1 MSNKLLNDLNLDYLL
16 VCCTNEF
23 LVEYPALSE
32 NARYTLTGFSGS
44 TGDALMTKD
53 KIYLFVD
60 GRYHTQADNE
70 VKEGVTVVKLK
81 LGQKQDDEIRKLVRP
96 DKTLGVVAKK
106 ISQARLETFKD
117 YKIKLLDKDPIND
130 FTESHNV
137 EFVQAMPAKEY
148 YPENPTFVTN
158 LEEVSYISGKRDFSK
173 DCSSKIWAKL
183 YADKE
188 KQILLT
194 DNTDEFLKNF
204 DAELIV
210 DKNSIN
216 AHDYSLI
223 KNPIHKFSEIKSM
236 KSVKS
241 KEELDAYKK
250 AFERTDK
257 AVFAI
262 REFIENNDNLS
273 EYDIAKRLRE
283 EFIKFGAKSLSFN
296 SIVAI
301 NQNSA
306 LAHYAKNAKD
316 VILKD
321 GSLVL
326 IDCGAYYESGLATD
340 ITRVFV
346 KGKPNELQKRVYTTV
361 LKAFLNSFNYLDN
374 SLTRIRKAQHSF
386 ANDCSPS
393 WIIRGVGGVTSDLH
407 LTGLRPTENP
417 LSHKG
422 RGDNAPCGFKI
433 DTLAHSILDNK
444 IEGFTFGHGLGH
456 GIGIN
461 VHEAPPNLSQN
472 EIAKTQIVDGM
483 TFTIEPGLYN
493 PEHFGVRLENSCY
506 MECGKI
512 HSFVKMGYEGKL
524 INYDLLDEQEKE
536 WLKDFKIL

>member
-1 MSNKLLNDLNLDYLL
+1 MLTGGIMPNELLDKLNLDYLL

-32 NARYTLTGFSGS
+32 NARYSLTGFSGS
-44 TGDALMTKD
+44 TGDALLTREG
-53 KIYLFVD
+53 IYLFVD

-70 VKEGVTVVKLK
+70 VKKGVTVIKLK
-81 LGQKQDDEIRKLVRP
+81 LGQNQDDEIKKIV
-96 DKTLGVVAKK
+96 DKSKNFGIVTKK
-106 ISQARLETFKD
+106 ISQARLEKFNG
-117 YKIKLLDKDPIND
+117 YNIKLLDVDPINN
-130 FTESHNV
+130 FTEPHSADYA
-137 EFVQAMPAKEY
+137 QAFPAKAFI
-148 YPENPTFVTN
+148 PEKPTLITN
-158 LEEVSYISGKRDFSK
+158 LEEVSYITGKRDFSK

-183 YADKE
+183 YVDSE
-188 KQILLT
+188 KQVILT
-194 DNTDEFLKNF
+194 ENTDEFLKNC
-204 DAELIV
+204 ETPLVI
-210 DKNSIN
+210 DKKSIN
-216 AHDYSLI
+216 AYDYALI
-223 KNPIHKFSEIKSM
+223 RTPINETSKIKLM

-241 KEELDAYKK
+241 KEELEAYKK
-250 AFERTDK
+250 AFKCTDK
-257 AVFAI
+257 AVMAI
-262 REFIENNDNLS
+262 REYIENNDNLS
-273 EYDIAKRLRE
+273 EFDIAKRLRE
-283 EFIKFGAKSLSFN
+283 EFIKYGAKSLSFN

-316 VILKD
+316 VILEE
-321 GSLVL
+321 GALVL

-346 KGKPNELQKRVYTTV
+346 KGQPKELQKRVYTQV
-361 LKAFLNSFNYLDN
+361 LKAFLNAFNYNKKL
-374 SLTRIRKAQHSF
+374 
-386 ANDCSPS
+386 P
-393 WIIRGVGGVTSDLH
+393 
-407 LTGLRPTENP
+407 TGYE
-417 LSHKG
+417 
-422 RGDNAPCGFKI
+422 I

-444 IEGFTFGHGLGH
+444 IEGFTFSHGLGH

-472 EIAKTQIVDGM
+472 EIAKVEIQDGM

-524 INYDLLDEQEKE
+524 INYDLLNDKEKE

>member
-1 MSNKLLNDLNLDYLL
+1 MSNKLLDDLNLDYLL
-16 VCCTNEF
+16 VCCTNEY

-44 TGDALMTKD
+44 TGDALVTKD
-53 KIYLFVD
+53 NIYLFVD

-70 VKEGVTVVKLK
+70 AKDGVTVVKLK
-81 LGQKQDDEIRKLVRP
+81 LGQKQDDEIRKLISP

-106 ISQARLETFKD
+106 VSQARLEKFKE
-117 YKIKLLDKDPIND
+117 YKIKLLDNDPIKD
-130 FTESHNV
+130 FTELHNV
-137 EFVQAMPAKEY
+137 EYVQVMPPKEY
-148 YPENPTFVTN
+148 HPESPTFITN

-194 DNTDEFLKNF
+194 NGSDEFLRNF
-204 DAELIV
+204 DGELVV

-223 KNPIHKFSEIKSM
+223 KNPIHRISEIKQM
-236 KSVKS
+236 KAVKS
-241 KEELDAYKK
+241 KEELNAYKK

-257 AVFAI
+257 AVMAI
-262 REFIENNDNLS
+262 REYIENNDNLS
-273 EYDIAKRLRE
+273 EFDIASRLRE
-283 EFIKFGAKSLSFN
+283 EFIKYGAKSLSFN

-306 LAHYAKNAKD
+306 LAHYAKNDKN

-346 KGKPNELQKRVYTTV
+346 KGKPNELQKQVYTTV
-361 LKAFLNSFNYLDN
+361 LKAFLNAFNYTN
-374 SLTRIRKAQHSF
+374 Q
-386 ANDCSPS
+386 
-393 WIIRGVGGVTSDLH
+393 H
-407 LTGLRPTENP
+407 LTLA
-417 LSHKG
+417 LSSKE
-422 RGDNAPCGFKI
+422 REYVTGFEI
-433 DTLAHSILDNK
+433 DKLAHSILDNK

-524 INYDLLDEQEKE
+524 INYDLLNEQEKE

>member
-1 MSNKLLNDLNLDYLL
+1 MSNKLLDDLNLDYLL

-44 TGDALMTKD
+44 TGDALITKD
-53 KIYLFVD
+53 NIYLFVD

-81 LGQKQDDEIRKLVRP
+81 LGQKQDDEIRKLISP
-96 DKTLGVVAKK
+96 EKTLGVVAKK
-106 ISQARLETFKD
+106 VSQARLETFKD
-117 YKIKLLDKDPIND
+117 FKIKLLDKDPIND
-130 FTESHNV
+130 FTEPHNV
-137 EFVQAMPAKEY
+137 EFVQAMQAKEY
-148 YPENPTFVTN
+148 HPASPTFITN

-194 DNTDEFLKNF
+194 NGSDEFLKNF
-204 DAELIV
+204 DGELVV

-223 KNPIHKFSEIKSM
+223 KIPIHKVSEIKSM

-241 KEELDAYKK
+241 KEELEAYKQ
-250 AFERTDK
+250 AFECTDK

-262 REFIENNDNLS
+262 REFIENNDNIS
-273 EYDIAKRLRE
+273 EYDIAKRLRD
-283 EFIKFGAKSLSFN
+283 EFIKYGAKSLSFN

-306 LAHYAKNAKD
+306 LAHYAKNDKD
-316 VILKD
+316 VILDD

-346 KGKPNELQKRVYTTV
+346 KGKPNELQKQVYTTV
-361 LKAFLNSFNYLDN
+361 LKAFLNAFNYTN
-374 SLTRIRKAQHSF
+374 Q
-386 ANDCSPS
+386 
-393 WIIRGVGGVTSDLH
+393 H
-407 LTGLRPTENP
+407 LTLA
-417 LSHKG
+417 LSSKE
-422 RGDNAPCGFKI
+422 REYVTGFEI
-433 DTLAHSILDNK
+433 DKLAHSILDNK

-524 INYDLLDEQEKE
+524 INYDLLNEQEKE

>member
-1 MSNKLLNDLNLDYLL
+1 MSNKLLDDLNLDYLL

-53 KIYLFVD
+53 NIYLFVD

-70 VKEGVTVVKLK
+70 AKDGVTVIKLK
-81 LGQKQDDEIRKLVRP
+81 LGQNQDNEIRKLISP

-106 ISQARLETFKD
+106 VSQARLEKFKE
-117 YKIKLLDKDPIND
+117 YKIKLLDNDPIND
-130 FTESHNV
+130 FTELHNV
-137 EFVQAMPAKEY
+137 EYVQVMPPKEY
-148 YPENPTFVTN
+148 HPESPTFITN

-194 DNTDEFLKNF
+194 NGSDEFLRNF
-204 DAELIV
+204 EDELVV

-223 KNPIHKFSEIKSM
+223 KNPIHRISEIKQM
-236 KSVKS
+236 KAVKS
-241 KEELDAYKK
+241 EEELKAYKY

-257 AVFAI
+257 AVMAI
-262 REFIENNDNLS
+262 REYIENNDNLS
-273 EYDIAKRLRE
+273 EFDIASRLRE
-283 EFIKFGAKSLSFN
+283 EFIKYGAKSLSFN

-306 LAHYAKNAKD
+306 LAHYAKNDKN

-361 LKAFLNSFNYLDN
+361 LKAFLNAFNYTN
-374 SLTRIRKAQHSF
+374 Q
-386 ANDCSPS
+386 
-393 WIIRGVGGVTSDLH
+393 H
-407 LTGLRPTENP
+407 LTLAFSSKEREYVT
-417 LSHKG
+417 
-422 RGDNAPCGFKI
+422 GFEI
-433 DTLAHSILDNK
+433 DKLAHSILDNK

-524 INYDLLDEQEKE
+524 INYDLLNEQEKE

>member
-1 MSNKLLNDLNLDYLL
+1 MSNKLLDDLNLDYLL

-53 KIYLFVD
+53 NIYLFVD

-70 VKEGVTVVKLK
+70 AKEGVTVVKLK
-81 LGQKQDDEIRKLVRP
+81 LGQKQDDEIRKLISP
-96 DKTLGVVAKK
+96 EKTLGVVAKK

-130 FTESHNV
+130 FTEPHNV

-148 YPENPTFVTN
+148 HPASPTFITN

-194 DNTDEFLKNF
+194 NGSDEFLKNF
-204 DAELIV
+204 DGELVV

-223 KNPIHKFSEIKSM
+223 KNPIHKVSEIKSM

-241 KEELDAYKK
+241 KEELEAYKQ
-250 AFERTDK
+250 AFECTNK

-262 REFIENNDNLS
+262 REFIENNDNIS

-283 EFIKFGAKSLSFN
+283 EFIKYGAKSLSFN

-306 LAHYAKNAKD
+306 LAHYAKNDKN
-316 VILKD
+316 VILED

-346 KGKPNELQKRVYTTV
+346 KGKPDELQKRVYTTV
-361 LKAFLNSFNYLDN
+361 LKAFLNAFNYTN
-374 SLTRIRKAQHSF
+374 Q
-386 ANDCSPS
+386 
-393 WIIRGVGGVTSDLH
+393 H
-407 LTGLRPTENP
+407 LTPT
-417 LSHKG
+417 LSSEA
-422 RGDNAPCGFKI
+422 RESVTGFEI

-524 INYDLLDEQEKE
+524 INYDLLNEQEKE

>member
-23 LVEYPALSE
+23 LVEYPSLSE

-53 KIYLFVD
+53 NIYLFVD

-70 VKEGVTVVKLK
+70 AKDGVTVVKLK
-81 LGQKQDDEIRKLVRP
+81 LSQKQDDEIRKLIRP

-106 ISQARLETFKD
+106 VSQARLETFND

-130 FTESHNV
+130 FTEPHNV
-137 EFVQAMPAKEY
+137 EFVQAMSAKEY
-148 YPENPTFVTN
+148 YPPNPTFVTN

-204 DAELIV
+204 DAKLVV

-223 KNPIHKFSEIKSM
+223 ENPIHKVSEIKSM

-241 KEELDAYKK
+241 NEELEAYKQ

-326 IDCGAYYESGLATD
+326 IDCGAYYDSGLATD

-346 KGKPNELQKRVYTTV
+346 KGKPNELQRRVYTTV
-361 LKAFLNSFNYLDN
+361 LKAFLNAFNYL
-374 SLTRIRKAQHSF
+374 
-386 ANDCSPS
+386 
-393 WIIRGVGGVTSDLH
+393 G
-407 LTGLRPTENP
+407 NP
-417 LSHKG
+417 LTQTISHKG
-422 RGDNAPCGFKI
+422 QGNNAPCGFEI

-524 INYDLLDEQEKE
+524 INYDLLNEQEKE